1 MKLTI
6 VEPNK
11 AFPAGYL
18 EINDARILW
27 PNFEGRGDRFNKQGE
42 RNFHV
47 VIPDQEIASALM
59 NDKNK
64 YGNGWNVKIK
74 KNEDGERPFMN
85 MKVKV
90 SFNGRGPNIY
100 LVTGAPGDPRAK
112 TRQLNEDT
120 AKMLDYIDIISC
132 DMDIRPF
139 DGEMPN
145 GQTFRTAYLS
155 AMRVYQRVDRFAP
168 TDDDEYF
175 DALDC

>member
-11 AFPAGYL
+11 AFPNGYL
-18 EINDARILW
+18 EIDDARILW

-47 VIPDQEIASALM
+47 IIPEQEIASALM
-59 NDKNK
+59 NDKSK
-64 YGNGWNVKIK
+64 YGDGWNVKIK
-74 KNEDGERPFMN
+74 KRDEGEAPFMN
-85 MKVKV
+85 LKVKV

-100 LVTGAPGDPRAK
+100 LITGNPGDPRAK
-112 TRQLNEDT
+112 KVLLNEDT
-120 AKMLDYIDIISC
+120 VKMLDYIDIVSC
-132 DMDIRPF
+132 DMDIRPY

-155 AMRVYQRVDRFAP
+155 NMRVYQRVDRFSAA
-168 TDDDEYF
+168 DDEYF